1 MKSEPHYNQ
10 LDYQDRQTIAIS
22 LEQGLSMRAIGRVLN
37 RSAATISREIARNSG
52 GNGYSCRYAQ
62 QRQVRRRRHGRPA
75 PKLIAGNPLFESI
88 TALLRLRWSP
98 QQIAAH
104 LAKLHPSDSTQ
115 RASHE
120 TIYNVIY
127 AQPRGELRKELI
139 ACLRMARAKRWPR
152 SKGEDRRGYMADM
165 LSIHVRPP
173 EVEDRQFPGHWEGDL
188 IKGALNQSAV
198 GTLVERNTRL
208 LILVKLPH
216 PNPATAAHVLQ
227 AFTDKLNAVEQPM
240 RKTLTYDRGKEM
252 SHHQQLSVNT
262 GIAVY
267 FCDPHSPWQR
277 GTNENTNGLI
287 RQFLPKGTDLSIYSQ
302 EQLDGI
308 ADLMNARPRKTLDW
322 YTPHEVYSG
331 WLAKFQD
338 PTQILQ

>member
-1 MKSEPHYNQ
+1 MKSEPRYSQ
-10 LDYQDRQTIAIS
+10 LDYQDRQTIAIG

-52 GNGYSCRYAQ
+52 GNGYNCRYAQ
-62 QRQVRRRRHGRPA
+62 QRRVRRRPHARPL
-75 PKLIAGNPLFESI
+75 PKLVAGNPLFESI
-88 TALLRLRWSP
+88 TELLRQRWSP

-104 LAKLHPSDSTQ
+104 LVKLHPSDAAQ

-127 AQPRGELRKELI
+127 AQPRGELRKEPV

-152 SKGEDRRGYMADM
+152 SKGEDRRGHMADM

-173 EVEDRQFPGHWEGDL
+173 DIEDRQFPGHWEGDL

-198 GTLVERNTRL
+198 GTLVERHTRL

-216 PNPATAAHVLQ
+216 PNPATAAHVVQ
-227 AFTDKLNAVEQPM
+227 AFTDKLNAVAQHM
-240 RKTLTYDRGKEM
+240 RKTLTCDRGKEM
-252 SHHQQLSVNT
+252 AQQQLSANT

-267 FCDPHSPWQR
+267 FCDSHSPWQR

-287 RQFLPKGTDLSIYSQ
+287 RQFLPKGTDLSVYSQ
-302 EQLDGI
+302 
-308 ADLMNARPRKTLDW
+308 
-322 YTPHEVYSG
+322 
-331 WLAKFQD
+331 
-338 PTQILQ
+338 